1 MKIKVGELHFNVK
14 LAITNSEK
22 EKGLQNIKNLPEDE
36 GLLFVYED
44 TQDEVSFWM
53 KNTYI
58 PLDIVFINED
68 DEVISIAQGD
78 PLNLRELIIENDVAL
93 VLEVNSNSGIKIGDE
108 IEFLDDEFL
117 DQDTT
122 EIEDNDT
129 DDDTDDEENEKIE
142 DDEVEMQVLNSKG
155 KSQMS
160 LKGGERIFSRIH
172 TKKLVELAKIAYE
185 SKNEDDYKNL
195 GLKAFKFLTKQDNN
209 EDQYVEKKEKH

>member
-122 EIEDNDT
+122 EIED
-129 DDDTDDEENEKIE
+129 DDTDDEENEKME

-185 SKNEDDYKNL
+185 SKDEDDYKNL
-195 GLKAFKFLTKQDNN
+195 GLNAFKFLTKQDNN